1 LRTQTGKD
9 MEWLHQ
15 SRESADKSSL
25 LQDCI
30 VRQATFKDR
39 LIMLLHL
46 EVQGGAECLVMERN
60 GQLVAWGS
68 YTNYSKGAYIY
79 NLYVIQEWRR
89 KGLGSSLV
97 KQLMQEATQ
106 PVYLHSPPSLVSFF
120 THLGFVPSHLVG
132 KHTGLEP
139 MVYINTSE
147 PVSVETRKMD

>member
-1 LRTQTGKD
+1 
-9 MEWLHQ
+9 MELLHQ

-25 LQDCI
+25 LPGCI
-30 VRQATFKDR
+30 LRQTTFKDR

-46 EVQGGAECLVMERN
+46 EVQRGAECSVIECN

-68 YTNYSKGAYIY
+68 YTNYAKGAYIY
-79 NLYVIQEWRR
+79 NLYIVQEWRR

-106 PVYLHSPPSLVSFF
+106 PIYLHSPPSLVSFF
-120 THLGFVPSHLVG
+120 TRLGFVPSHLVG

-147 PVSVETRKMD
+147 SVSVATEKLQ